1 MCRLFVLLRRVM
13 KTVYFK
19 CRLSGCVVGF
29 TEEYDIKQ
37 MREHPDYDEVTE
49 NQDTPKKSKG

>member
-1 MCRLFVLLRRVM
+1 M

-49 NQDTPKKSKG
+49 NQDTPKKSKSCSRRLTAF